1 MKKLQLLSRAAL
13 SFALLFHATTAEAQQ
28 WRLIEV
34 VNQTDTPA
42 TSTSSYITQDS
53 TTYSYSPTAGR
64 GSSVDNDT
72 IDYDEM
78 IVYQRDANSL
88 KPSDKSTRVY
98 HSNNTLWAAAHFGYN
113 TASSNW
119 SVQTWDT
126 LYYNSNK
133 LYRKSTYTNLGSN
146 MMEVTRDSF
155 AYDGQGNVSF
165 KETSHNM
172 GVGSSLTPTFWYFY
186 KYDANNNPI
195 ADSGLYYDN
204 GWWETQFT
212 IERMFNGSGKMTD
225 LRTYSSLTGTGGKL
239 ELVSRRYYHYNGM
252 GQLAIDSI
260 QTYYLPTLTRDHE
273 QRTYTYNGSGQ
284 LVSALYWK
292 RHRTNNQT
300 LDSQLVTI
308 SYTSYG
314 RVEEVETTY
323 YVSGS
328 IAKKEKTRYKYEQYW
343 PVAVKAVAAAK
354 NELLLYPNPAN
365 HVLSISWKTA
375 SNVLLQGRIMNMQ
388 GQVVEQWTE
397 QVNTPYQKQIN
408 TSALAA
414 GNYYL
419 ELHAGAA
426 IESKQ
431 FVIIK

>member
-13 SFALLFHATTAEAQQ
+13 SFALLFHTTTAEAQQ

-98 HSNNTLWAAAHFGYN
+98 HSNNTLWAAALFGYN

-119 SVQTWDT
+119 SIRYWDT
-126 LYYNSNK
+126 LYYNSNQ

-146 MMEVTRDSF
+146 MMEITRDSF

-165 KETSHNM
+165 KETSQNM

-212 IERMFNGSGKMTD
+212 IERTFNSSGDITNH
-225 LRTYSSLTGTGGKL
+225 RTYSSLTGVGGKF
-239 ELVSRRYYHYNGM
+239 ELINRRYYHYNGM
-252 GQLAIDSI
+252 GQLAIDSL
-260 QTYYLPTLTRDHE
+260 QTYYLPTFTRDHE
-273 QRTYTYNGSGQ
+273 QRTYTYNGSGR

-308 SYTSYG
+308 SYTSFG

-328 IAKKEKTRYKYEQYW
+328 IAKKEKRNTSTSSIG
-343 PVAVKAVAAAK
+343 
-354 NELLLYPNPAN
+354 LLL
-365 HVLSISWKTA
+365 
-375 SNVLLQGRIMNMQ
+375 
-388 GQVVEQWTE
+388 
-397 QVNTPYQKQIN
+397 
-408 TSALAA
+408 
-414 GNYYL
+414 
-419 ELHAGAA
+419 
-426 IESKQ
+426 
-431 FVIIK
+431 